1 MTTQKT
7 RCPYCSSVFA
17 VSNAQLAIRDG
28 YTRCGKC
35 FQVFKADDYLLP
47 SNPAEASSAEQKSE
61 KPVGSPQ
68 TISRSHIVDLH
79 KIDSTKSRGF
89 DNALNSF
96 LDQKKLPSSSI
107 IDFEI
112 TKKEKFDLS
121 VLPNEHPEPEER
133 NLLQLDPDAYLATD
147 IEDPTAQLS
156 HEFNEE
162 WLTETAVPTNPLA
175 QPIDQETNSNQVDD
189 TNPESTAEL
198 NPESTPAVNESSHH
212 EDLMTYLNKNSV
224 PASRVNAKT
233 NRALPSMNDFHA
245 NQRSKKKSKSLPMPI
260 NVPKRNQALDRL
272 TTRKRF
278 FSLDLFNILG
288 WGVASV
294 LMVALLVAQYIFF
307 NFDHLAGNARYQ
319 PIMHK
324 ACLMLG
330 CDVPLIDLKKIK
342 MSNVL
347 ATRFKPSPLD
357 STIFTATMTNNAE
370 ESQPYPNLRF
380 IVIKNKKVL
389 SGRVI
394 HPSEYLKTGYSA
406 QGRIAP
412 NHPTKLEFVLKIPR
426 DEIPVFALD
435 PVK

>member
-61 KPVGSPQ
+61 KPAGLPP
-68 TISRSHIVDLH
+68 TTNRSHIVDLH

-96 LDQKKLPSSSI
+96 LEQKKLPLPSI
-107 IDFEI
+107 IDFET

-133 NLLQLDPDAYLATD
+133 NLLQPDPDAYLATD
-147 IEDPTAQLS
+147 LEDPAAQLS
-156 HEFNEE
+156 HEFNEQ

-175 QPIDQETNSNQVDD
+175 QPMDHETNSNQVDD
-189 TNPESTAEL
+189 TNPESII
-198 NPESTPAVNESSHH
+198 ESTPVANESSPD

-224 PASRVNAKT
+224 PASQLNAKT

-272 TTRKRF
+272 TTRKSF
-278 FSLDLFNILG
+278 FSLDFFHILG
-288 WGVASV
+288 WGVASL
-294 LMVALLVAQYIFF
+294 LMVALLIAQYIFF

-342 MSNVL
+342 MSNVI
-347 ATRFKPSPLD
+347 AARFKPSPLD
-357 STIFTATMTNNAE
+357 STIFTATMTNKSE

-380 IVIKNKKVL
+380 IVIKDKKVL

-394 HPSEYLKTGYSA
+394 HPAEYLKSGYSA
-406 QGRIAP
+406 QGRIAV
-412 NHPTKLEFVLKIPR
+412 NHPTKIEFVLKIPR
-426 DEIPVFALD
+426 DQIPVFALD